1 MLRVTDIVPFEYQGE
16 KIRVVYVDG
25 TPWWVLADLCRGLGI
40 ANTTNTYNRL
50 EPLQRDLRTINT
62 PGGDQ
67 RVYVVNEAGMYSV
80 ILLSR
85 KPGAEAFKSWIT
97 NDVLPTLRKEGTY
110 TVPGREVEK
119 PAPMRPMAPPTV
131 KLNLPTPD
139 AILSRGLKRIKV
151 NPDGSVETEHDLAYI
166 ASEQERKRRR
176 RAELA
181 KEKEAR
187 ALMAIPVHNPRP
199 LKHSE
204 ETWAA
209 FSERERDFYN
219 NGEGDWENVA
229 EDLAYRR
236 EGATWRLVH
245 PEMCCYV
252 EEHARLFPGVM
263 HPNYAQKEATIKW
276 VTERYPMPEPPD
288 L

>member
-1 MLRVTDIVPFEYQGE
+1 MLRVTDIVPFGNDDY
-16 KIRVVYVDG
+16 
-25 TPWWVLADLCRGLGI
+25 
-40 ANTTNTYNRL
+40 
-50 EPLQRDLRTINT
+50 DLRTVVIDGEPWFVAADVCTALGLGNPT
-62 PGGDQ
+62 RAVEALDDDEKGQVDLALSTIQGGNSILNI
-67 RVYVVNEAGMYSV
+67 VSESGLYSL
-80 ILLSR
+80 ILRSR
-85 KPGAEAFKSWIT
+85 KPEAKPFKRWVT
-97 NDVLPTLRKEGTY
+97 HDVLPTLRKTGTY
-110 TVPGREVEK
+110 SVPGHEVE
-119 PAPMRPMAPPTV
+119 PVMPPLV
-131 KLNLPTPD
+131 RLNLPTPD